1 MMEKS
6 MRLLTLFFAT
16 LLLSACVSPVVID
29 QQDSI
34 SPSQYQSYAFIEQEE
49 DKPRALDDQRARKAL
64 ESELASKG
72 LKPVATD
79 QADIQ
84 VRHFFKREQ
93 RYDGDV
99 MQFGFGYGFNNV
111 ALGASTPVEGEMT
124 EEYKL
129 VVQFVDPA
137 SNNVVWQATSRDRLH
152 DEMSSERRQAHI
164 NKAVKAMFE
173 RFD

>member
-1 MMEKS
+1 
-6 MRLLTLFFAT
+6 MRLLTLLFT
-16 LLLSACVSPVVID
+16 SLLLSACVSPVMID
-29 QQDSI
+29 QQEGI
-34 SPSQYQSYAFIEQEE
+34 RPSQYQTYAFIEQDE
-49 DKPRALDDQRARKAL
+49 DTPRALDDQRARKAL
-64 ESELASKG
+64 ETALAAKG
-72 LKPVATD
+72 LNAAPAE

-84 VRHFFKREQ
+84 IRHFFKREQ

-152 DEMSSERRQAHI
+152 DEMSSERRKAHI
-164 NKAVKAMFE
+164 DKAVADMFRQFE
-173 RFD
+173 

>member
-1 MMEKS
+1 
-6 MRLLTLFFAT
+6 MRSLILLLNC

-29 QQDSI
+29 QQGDV
-34 SPSQYQSYAFIEQEE
+34 SPSRYQTYAFIEQDE
-49 DKPRALDDQRARKAL
+49 DTPRALDDQRARKAL
-64 ESELASKG
+64 ETALAEKG
-72 LKPVATD
+72 LTPAAAE

-93 RYDGDV
+93 RYDGSV

-111 ALGASTPVEGEMT
+111 AVGATTPVEGEMT
-124 EEYKL
+124 EEFKL
-129 VVQFVDPA
+129 VVQLVDPA

-164 NKAVKAMFE
+164 DKAVKDMFE
-173 RFD
+173 RFQ

>member
-1 MMEKS
+1 
-6 MRLLTLFFAT
+6 MRILSLLLAS

-29 QQDSI
+29 QQGDI
-34 SPSQYQSYAFIEQEE
+34 TPSQYQTYAFIEQDE
-49 DKPRALDDQRARKAL
+49 DTPRALDDQRARKAL
-64 ESELASKG
+64 ESALADKG
-72 LKPVATD
+72 LLPVSET

-93 RYDGDV
+93 RYDGNV

-111 ALGASTPVEGEMT
+111 AVGASTPVEGEMT

-152 DEMSSERRQAHI
+152 DEMTSERRQAHI
-164 NKAVKAMFE
+164 DKAVKEMFE
-173 RFD
+173 RF

>member
-1 MMEKS
+1 
-6 MRLLTLFFAT
+6 MRILSLLLAS

-29 QQDSI
+29 QQGDI
-34 SPSQYQSYAFIEQEE
+34 TPSQYQTYAFIEQDE
-49 DKPRALDDQRARKAL
+49 DTPRALDDQRARKAL
-64 ESELASKG
+64 ESALADKG
-72 LKPVATD
+72 LQPVSET

-93 RYDGDV
+93 RYDGNV

-111 ALGASTPVEGEMT
+111 AVGASTPVEGEMT

-152 DEMSSERRQAHI
+152 DEMTSERRQAHI
-164 NKAVKAMFE
+164 DKAVKEMFE
-173 RFD
+173 HF

>member
-1 MMEKS
+1 
-6 MRLLTLFFAT
+6 MRILSLLLAS

-29 QQDSI
+29 QQGDI
-34 SPSQYQSYAFIEQEE
+34 TPSQYQTYAFIEQDE
-49 DKPRALDDQRARKAL
+49 DTPRALDDQRARKAL
-64 ESELASKG
+64 ESALADKG
-72 LKPVATD
+72 LQPVSET

-93 RYDGDV
+93 RYDGNV

-111 ALGASTPVEGEMT
+111 AVGASTPVEGEMT

-152 DEMSSERRQAHI
+152 DEMTSERRQAHI
-164 NKAVKAMFE
+164 DKAVKEMFE
-173 RFD
+173 RF

>member
-1 MMEKS
+1 MERF
-6 MRLLTLFFAT
+6 MRSLTLFIAL

-29 QQDSI
+29 RQDNVT
-34 SPSQYQSYAFIEQEE
+34 PSQYQTYAFIEQDE
-49 DKPRALDDQRARKAL
+49 DTPRALDDQRARKAL
-64 ESELASKG
+64 ETALASQGIKSV
-72 LKPVATD
+72 PAD

-129 VVQFVDPA
+129 VVQLVDPA

-164 NKAVKAMFE
+164 DKAVKEMFE

>member
-1 MMEKS
+1 
-6 MRLLTLFFAT
+6 MRILSLLLAS

-29 QQDSI
+29 QQGDI
-34 SPSQYQSYAFIEQEE
+34 TPTQYQTYAFIEQDE
-49 DKPRALDDQRARKAL
+49 DTPRALDDQRARKAL
-64 ESELASKG
+64 ESALADKD
-72 LKPVATD
+72 LQPVSET

-93 RYDGDV
+93 RYDGNV

-111 ALGASTPVEGEMT
+111 AVGASTPVEGEMT

-152 DEMSSERRQAHI
+152 DEMTSERRQAHI
-164 NKAVKAMFE
+164 DKAVKEMFE
-173 RFD
+173 HF

>member
-1 MMEKS
+1 
-6 MRLLTLFFAT
+6 MRLLSLLLAS

-29 QQDSI
+29 QQGDI
-34 SPSQYQSYAFIEQEE
+34 TPSQYQTYAFIEQDE
-49 DKPRALDDQRARKAL
+49 DTPRALDDQRARKAL
-64 ESELASKG
+64 ESALADKG
-72 LKPVATD
+72 LQPVSET

-93 RYDGDV
+93 RYDGNV

-111 ALGASTPVEGEMT
+111 AVGASTPVEGEMT

-152 DEMSSERRQAHI
+152 DEMTSERRQAHI
-164 NKAVKAMFE
+164 DKAVKEMFE
-173 RFD
+173 RF

>member
-1 MMEKS
+1 
-6 MRLLTLFFAT
+6 MRLLSLLLAS

-29 QQDSI
+29 QQGDI
-34 SPSQYQSYAFIEQEE
+34 TPSQYQTYAFIEQDE
-49 DKPRALDDQRARKAL
+49 DTPRALDDQRARKAL
-64 ESELASKG
+64 ESALADKG
-72 LKPVATD
+72 LQPVSET

-93 RYDGDV
+93 RYDGNV

-111 ALGASTPVEGEMT
+111 AVGASAPVEGEMT

-152 DEMSSERRQAHI
+152 DEMTSERRQAHI
-164 NKAVKAMFE
+164 DKAVKEMFE
-173 RFD
+173 RF

>member
-1 MMEKS
+1 
-6 MRLLTLFFAT
+6 MRILSLLLAS

-29 QQDSI
+29 QHGDI
-34 SPSQYQSYAFIEQEE
+34 TPSQYQTYAFIEQDE
-49 DKPRALDDQRARKAL
+49 DTPRALDDQRARKAL
-64 ESELASKG
+64 ESALADKG
-72 LKPVATD
+72 LQPVSET

-93 RYDGDV
+93 RYDGNV

-111 ALGASTPVEGEMT
+111 AVGASTPVEGEMT

-152 DEMSSERRQAHI
+152 DEMTSERRQAHI
-164 NKAVKAMFE
+164 DKAVKEMFE
-173 RFD
+173 RF

>member
-1 MMEKS
+1 
-6 MRLLTLFFAT
+6 MRLLSLLLAS

-29 QQDSI
+29 QQGDI
-34 SPSQYQSYAFIEQEE
+34 TPSQYQTYAFIEQDE
-49 DKPRALDDQRARKAL
+49 DTPRALDDQRARKAL
-64 ESELASKG
+64 ESALADKG
-72 LKPVATD
+72 LQPVSET

-93 RYDGDV
+93 RYDGNV

-111 ALGASTPVEGEMT
+111 AVGASTPVEGEMT

-152 DEMSSERRQAHI
+152 DEMTSERRQAHI
-164 NKAVKAMFE
+164 DKAVKEMFE
-173 RFD
+173 HF

>member
-1 MMEKS
+1 
-6 MRLLTLFFAT
+6 MRLLSLLLAS

-29 QQDSI
+29 QQGDI
-34 SPSQYQSYAFIEQEE
+34 TPSQYQTYAFIEQDE
-49 DKPRALDDQRARKAL
+49 DTPRALDDQRARKAL
-64 ESELASKG
+64 ESALADKD
-72 LKPVATD
+72 LQPVSET

-93 RYDGDV
+93 RYDGNV

-111 ALGASTPVEGEMT
+111 AVGASTPVEGEMT

-152 DEMSSERRQAHI
+152 DEMTSERRQAHI
-164 NKAVKAMFE
+164 DKAVKEMFE
-173 RFD
+173 HF

>member
-1 MMEKS
+1 
-6 MRLLTLFFAT
+6 MRPLILMIAS

-29 QQDSI
+29 QQSGI
-34 SPSQYQSYAFIEQEE
+34 NPGNYQTYAFIDQNQ
-49 DKPRALDDQRARKAL
+49 DTPRALDDQRARKAL
-64 ESELASKG
+64 ETALAAKG
-72 LKPVATD
+72 VQPAAAD
-79 QADIQ
+79 QAEVH

-93 RYDGDV
+93 RYDGSV
-99 MQFGFGYGFNNV
+99 MQFGFGYGFDRFGV
-111 ALGASTPVEGEMT
+111 GASTPVEGEMT

-164 NKAVKAMFE
+164 DKAVKHMFE
-173 RFD
+173 RLN